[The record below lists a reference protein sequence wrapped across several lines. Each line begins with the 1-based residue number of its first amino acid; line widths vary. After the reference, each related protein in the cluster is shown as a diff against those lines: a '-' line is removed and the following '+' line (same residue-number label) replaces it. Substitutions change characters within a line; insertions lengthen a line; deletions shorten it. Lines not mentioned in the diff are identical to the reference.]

1 LSEDRLVSQDG
12 RVRFE
17 VAFSDGGV
25 PADIEITLSGAP
37 TPESFASLNRRLT
50 DDPRFRARMTM
61 LVDCSALD
69 TSALSEQALEGLS
82 QPMLE
87 RDWHYP
93 PAAVAIIAPD
103 EMTYTAVRAYRAHLG
118 GTQSNR
124 YVFRSR
130 TEAVAWLEQ
139 QKPA

>member
-1 LSEDRLVSQDG
+1 VSQDG
-12 RVRFE
+12 AVRFE

-37 TPESFASLNRRLT
+37 TPESFLSLNKRLT
-50 DDPRFRARMTM
+50 DDPRFRAGMTM

-69 TSALSEQALEGLS
+69 TSALSEEALEGLS

-118 GTQSNR
+118 GSHSNR

-139 QKPA
+139 QKPR

>member
-1 LSEDRLVSQDG
+1 VSQDG
-12 RVRFE
+12 TVRFE
-17 VAFSDGGV
+17 VAFTDGGA

-37 TPESFASLNRRLT
+37 TPESFVSLNKRLT
-50 DDPRFRARMTM
+50 DDPRFRAGMTM
-61 LVDCSALD
+61 LVDCSGLD
-69 TSALSEQALEGLS
+69 TSALSEAALEGLS

-118 GTQSNR
+118 GSQSNR

-130 TEAVAWLEQ
+130 AEVVAWLEQ
-139 QKPA
+139 QKPR